1 MFQFAFL
8 ELSFMLKLPNIT
20 MMEVAFDCIFS
31 RNLRDMAGTQ
41 FHRDAVASPCLPEKV
56 HFPPVGISL

>member
-1 MFQFAFL
+1 
-8 ELSFMLKLPNIT
+8 MLKLPNIM

-41 FHRDAVASPCLPEKV
+41 VHRDAVASPCLPEKV

>member
-1 MFQFAFL
+1 
-8 ELSFMLKLPNIT
+8 MLNYQISM
-20 MMEVAFDCIFS
+20 MMEVAFDYILA

-41 FHRDAVASPCLPEKV
+41 YHRDAVASPCLPEKV

>member
-1 MFQFAFL
+1 MFQLAFL
-8 ELSFMLKLPNIT
+8 ELSFMLNYQIS
-20 MMEVAFDCIFS
+20 MMMGVAFDCILS

-41 FHRDAVASPCLPEKV
+41 YHRDAAASPCLPEKV